1 MSEKYTVIQHEKR
14 VFWAHDCPVLLQAHA
29 LTKNNVDNSILVQC
43 KFENLSEQNIK
54 AMFVSVKCFDVLNR
68 ELTGVD
74 KFSYLDISIQ
84 PYTLFGDRT
93 AILLPDNET
102 RNIRITPEQIVFSDN
117 TIWENKYRQAY
128 ELAKYDQLPIS
139 SLGELAS
146 QYSRD
151 LSSINPTQ
159 QHHYL
164 PCHEN
169 GFVICGCGKIVMN
182 SVANCPCCKVPL
194 KALFDLNNVK
204 NLEKHLSEYN
214 AELEDNYKK
223 IEIQRAKEK
232 AILSEKARQEELQ
245 RLQRNP
251 FIKQN
256 PSSDHTKV
264 YNLKKKIELGIF
276 EKVDSKIE
284 KNKNAVL
291 IVLFVLVILLAIVL
305 PLYLG

>member
-1 MSEKYTVIQHEKR
+1 
-14 VFWAHDCPVLLQAHA
+14 
-29 LTKNNVDNSILVQC
+29 
-43 KFENLSEQNIK
+43 
-54 AMFVSVKCFDVLNR
+54 
-68 ELTGVD
+68 
-74 KFSYLDISIQ
+74 
-84 PYTLFGDRT
+84 
-93 AILLPDNET
+93 
-102 RNIRITPEQIVFSDN
+102 
-117 TIWENKYRQAY
+117 
-128 ELAKYDQLPIS
+128 
-139 SLGELAS
+139 
-146 QYSRD
+146 
-151 LSSINPTQ
+151 
-159 QHHYL
+159 
-164 PCHEN
+164 
-169 GFVICGCGKIVMN
+169 MN

-245 RLQRNP
+245 HLQRNP

-264 YNLKKKIELGIF
+264 YNLKKKIELSIF